1 MDFVGRTLV
10 GRTRGARR
18 ALAAAAACA
27 VAGAALTAGSGCTRD
42 PYDDLVWYY
51 RPQPGSIIVPREQYG
66 PRQLA
71 MFHGTDG
78 APLDWNAVWNGVRWA
93 DIVIVGEQHDD
104 ANAHRV
110 QLAIWEEAVV
120 AWPGS
125 VVSLEMLERN
135 EQAIVDEYLAGTID
149 QATFVER
156 TGSRDW
162 AAKDTWDDFYQPV
175 IDTAK
180 RAKARVIAANAPRE
194 YVKRARTEGYEALAA
209 LPEEERALFA
219 LPADDAPD
227 TYRDRFREFM
237 SGGGEREV
245 DEARM
250 EEVLR
255 SQRLWDSTMAD
266 SIVRAWKEMPG
277 SAKLVHLV
285 GQFHSEY
292 DGGLVS
298 EIRARAP
305 WARIL
310 TVTVQRGTTYA
321 LRPED
326 QGKADVVVYGV
337 APSPVWRN
345 FNAGPIVPESPAAP
359 VPEEEMPTWGF
370 AY

>member
-1 MDFVGRTLV
+1 MAGGRQFPLGWTC
-10 GRTRGARR
+10 GARR
-18 ALAAAAACA
+18 VVAASATAAT
-27 VAGAALTAGSGCTRD
+27 VLAGAAGTGCTRD

-51 RPQPGSIIVPREQYG
+51 RPQQGSIVVPREQRG

-71 MFHGTDG
+71 MFHGSDG
-78 APLDWNAVWNGVRWA
+78 APLDWNALWNGMRWA

-110 QLAIWEEAVV
+110 QLAIWEEAVA

-135 EQAIVDEYLAGTID
+135 EQATVDEYLAGTID
-149 QATFVER
+149 QSTFVER

-180 RAKARVIAANAPRE
+180 RANARVIAANAPRD
-194 YVKRARTEGYEALAA
+194 YVRRARTEGYEALAA

-219 LPADDAPD
+219 LPEDDAPD
-227 TYRDRFREFM
+227 TYRARFRDFM

-245 DEARM
+245 DEARL

-255 SQRLWDSTMAD
+255 SQRLWDATMAD
-266 SIVRAWKEMPG
+266 SIAKAWKDMPRG
-277 SAKLVHLV
+277 AKLVHLV

-305 WARIL
+305 WVRIL
-310 TVTVQRGTTYA
+310 TVTVQKGTAYA
-321 LRPED
+321 LRAED
-326 QGKADVVVYGV
+326 EGKADVVVYGTTTN
-337 APSPVWRN
+337 PVWRS
-345 FNAGPIVPESPAAP
+345 FNAAPIVPETAA
-359 VPEEEMPTWGF
+359 VPEREEEMPTWGF

>member
-1 MDFVGRTLV
+1 MV
-10 GRTRGARR
+10 RGAPSPAGPVQR
-18 ALAAAAACA
+18 AAIAAVAAAMLAA
-27 VAGAALTAGSGCTRD
+27 LLQPGCTRD

-51 RPQPGSIIVPREQYG
+51 RPEPGSVIVPREQHG

-71 MFHGTDG
+71 MFHGSDG
-78 APLDWNAVWNGVRWA
+78 QPIDWNGLWNGVRWA

-125 VVSLEMLERN
+125 AVSLEMLERD
-135 EQAIVDEYLAGTID
+135 EQAVVDEYLAGTID

-180 RAKARVIAANAPRE
+180 RAHARVIAANAPRD

-209 LPEEERALFA
+209 LPAEERALFS

-227 TYRDRFREFM
+227 TYRTRFRDFM
-237 SGGGEREV
+237 SGDGAHEV
-245 DEARM
+245 DEQRVD
-250 EEVLR
+250 EVLR
-255 SQRLWDSTMAD
+255 SQRLWDATMAD
-266 SIVRAWKEMPG
+266 SIVRAWKDVPRG
-277 SAKLVHLV
+277 GKLVHLV

-310 TVTVQRGTTYA
+310 TVTVQQGRTRE
-321 LRPED
+321 LRAED
-326 QGKADVVVYGV
+326 RGKADVVVYGV
-337 APSPVWRN
+337 DPNPVWRS
-345 FNAGPIVPESPAAP
+345 FNAGPIAPEMPTTP
-359 VPEEEMPTWGF
+359 LPEEEMPTWGF